1 MTTINDAW
9 QAGIIAVVA
18 DNTLNKGG
26 FADAVR
32 TVISSN
38 YSNAEAVAWID
49 AVADEFNR
57 LTVISNPTYVN
68 MRGHIIDDPVAHRE
82 VFDAMS
88 TIGQLPETQP
98 AVPALEL
105 IDLRTERDEINASIT
120 TMVAFRP
127 GTTRQVKDALNIGI
141 DGLIAHREQVRQR
154 IQQITGDPDS

>member
-38 YSNAEAVAWID
+38 YSNAEATAWID

>member
-32 TVISSN
+32 TVITSN
-38 YSNAEAVAWID
+38 YSNAEATAWID

-68 MRGHIIDDPVAHRE
+68 MRGHIIDDPVAHRQ
-82 VFDAMS
+82 VFDALS

-120 TMVAFRP
+120 TMVTFRP

>member
-32 TVISSN
+32 TVITSN
-38 YSNAEAVAWID
+38 YSNAEATAWID

-68 MRGHIIDDPVAHRE
+68 MRGHIIDDPVAHRQ
-82 VFDAMS
+82 VFDALS

-105 IDLRTERDEINASIT
+105 IDLRAERDEINVSIT
-120 TMVAFRP
+120 TMVGFRP

-141 DGLIAHREQVRQR
+141 DGLVAHREQVRQR

>member
-1 MTTINDAW
+1 MSTINEAW
-9 QAGIIAVVA
+9 QAGIDAVVA

-32 TVISSN
+32 TVITSN
-38 YSNAEAVAWID
+38 YSNAEATAWID

-98 AVPALEL
+98 AIPALEL
-105 IDLRTERDEINASIT
+105 IDLRTERDEISASIT